1 MPFCNASCF
10 ADVAEQHK
18 QACGKGEILNLDE
31 KVGRKYPKPGL
42 PPSGSKVRITAFE
55 QTNVVY
61 VRSAD
66 IQIDIAYYTVLTEV
80 MMLGKDASKLQST
93 PVCGQIVLYKFEGHM
108 SRAMVLN
115 VDNIKEIY
123 VVFIDFGSV
132 EVTQLERLYECSSY
146 LAGLTCYPV
155 AVKLRGVPRRFVGP
169 NIREVMY
176 ELDQSL
182 VFNIKYSSREY
193 DTSKGMQVV
202 VMTEIDINRSLN
214 RLFKTILTPVEPS
227 VSDLGYKE
235 DVSQNL
241 KKHQVHSCHLHLFGF
256 SVFHTFPCTAE
267 RT

>member
-214 RLFKTILTPVEPS
+214 RLLKTILTPVEPS

-241 KKHQVHSCHLHLFGF
+241 KKKKKKH
-256 SVFHTFPCTAE
+256 
-267 RT
+267 